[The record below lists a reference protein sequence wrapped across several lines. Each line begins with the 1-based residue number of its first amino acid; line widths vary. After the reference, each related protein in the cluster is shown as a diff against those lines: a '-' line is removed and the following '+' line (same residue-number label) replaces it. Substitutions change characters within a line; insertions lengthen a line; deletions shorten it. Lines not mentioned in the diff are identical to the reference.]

1 METFELRL
9 SLAVVA
15 LVLNGI
21 AIGVSV
27 EDLQAHVDADH
38 AARLDMFT
46 LALRLHAKLAIIPI
60 GAAHDTNSFDL
71 LHREGFDML
80 TRVTNETETP
90 DATAID
96 EGDMASIGL

>member
-1 METFELRL
+1 METLEFRLRF
-9 SLAVVA
+9 SVVT
-15 LVLNGI
+15 LVLYRIPVG
-21 AIGVSV
+21 IGV
-27 EDLQAHVDADH
+27 EELQAHVDTDH